1 LNDTDTDNSNK
12 PVYYVSLKAKNGA
25 GLWSNVKNSS
35 PIIVVPEDVTGSFS
49 LNIFHKSSTPT
60 QVLATYVNHFESAS
74 WKQPLLRPY
83 EETWSWPK

>member
-35 PIIVVPEDVTGSFS
+35 PIIVVSEDVTGSFS
-49 LNIFHKSSTPT
+49 LNIFI
-60 QVLATYVNHFESAS
+60 
-74 WKQPLLRPY
+74 
-83 EETWSWPK
+83 